1 MSLLIVLGY
10 IAIPLVLYIASLPG
24 NATAAGFS
32 LSIYFDNLSFLVT
45 PLAPYLIV
53 AGIYKTFNLNKEG
66 LILFGNLAVGFGLI
80 GTILGWIIM
89 GQNIPL
95 DKEGVEFA
103 DFLLSSFAVSMLPP
117 LYGLLTK
124 YLFVKPMIA
133 CKENC

>member
-24 NATAAGFS
+24 NATAAGFP

-45 PLAPYLIV
+45 PVAPYLIV
-53 AGIYKTFNLNKEG
+53 AGIFKTFNLNKEG
-66 LILFGNLAVGFGLI
+66 LILFGNLAVGFGFI

-89 GQNIPL
+89 GHNIPL
-95 DKEGVEFA
+95 DKEGVEFT
-103 DFLLSSFAVSMLPP
+103 DFLLSSFAVSMLPL

>member
-1 MSLLIVLGY
+1 MSLLLVLGY
-10 IAIPLVLYIASLPG
+10 IGIPLVVYIASLPG
-24 NATAAGFS
+24 NATQSGFPI
-32 LSIYFDNLSFLVT
+32 SIYFDILSFLVT
-45 PLAPYLIV
+45 PLSPYFIV

-66 LILFGNLAVGFGLI
+66 LMLFGNLAVGFGFI

-89 GQNIPL
+89 GHNIPL

-103 DFLLSSFAVSMLPP
+103 DFLLSSFAVSMLPL